1 MKEVSI
7 DETRRAPVIV
17 LCPILK
23 EKGIMFTGIIHH
35 TAVITDLVPTARDLR
50 ITLETAFTDL
60 VLGESIAVDG
70 VCLTVADISG
80 QHAVFVLS
88 SETITCTT
96 ASTYVIGQRVHLER
110 ALQATDRLG
119 GHWVTGHVDGTL
131 TVQALTAVGECLRLD
146 LTGSLESAYLV
157 QKGAI
162 TVNGVSLTVNTVD
175 ADQVS
180 VMLIPHT
187 LSCTAL
193 ADLQPGERV
202 NVEWDYL
209 AKLVHNHM
217 RIYNHGNQ

>member
-1 MKEVSI
+1 
-7 DETRRAPVIV
+7 
-17 LCPILK
+17 
-23 EKGIMFTGIIHH
+23 MFTGIIHH
-35 TAVITDLVPTARDLR
+35 TATLSALVHTEHELR
-50 ITLETAFTDL
+50 ITIKTAFTDL

-70 VCLTVADISG
+70 VCLTVAEING

-88 SETITCTT
+88 AETIACTT

-119 GHWVTGHVDGTL
+119 GHWVTGHVDGML
-131 TVQALTAVGECLRLD
+131 TVQAVTAVGDCLRLQ
-146 LTGSLESAYLV
+146 LTGPLASACLV
-157 QKGAI
+157 PKGAI
-162 TVNGVSLTVNTVD
+162 TLNGVSLTVNTVE
-175 ADQVS
+175 AESLS

-193 ADLQPGERV
+193 AALQLGQRV

-217 RIYNHGNQ
+217 RIYTNGNQ